1 VGTPAV
7 TTKVVCVQEKMS
19 PESGG
24 MDRAVPQSPAGAG
37 VLTLFVATT
46 FLSAFLLF
54 SIQPLFVKMVLPVL
68 GGSSSVWAVALLF
81 FQAALLAGYGY
92 AHLLTRYVPF
102 ASSGFVHLGLAAL
115 ALLALPVGLP
125 ETWREPPLGDPYL
138 WQLGLFAVA
147 VGLPFVAVAAN
158 APLLQSWFSHSG
170 HPHAQD
176 PYFLYGAS
184 NLGSLIALLGYPFLF
199 EPAFGLT
206 ALSRYWALLYVVLI
220 VAIGA
225 CFALVRRRADARH
238 AQAAVSTPTDA
249 DAPTWRS
256 RIAWCGLALVPAA
269 LLTAF
274 TTHIATDIA
283 SAPLLWVLPLAL
295 YLSTFVLA
303 FQSRLPLP
311 MWLLLPT
318 QLAAVLFALLE
329 LAQTKHDKWVL
340 TAGAGVAAFF
350 LAALVA
356 HRTLYLNRPQ
366 ARYLTEF
373 YLWMSFGGVLGGLF
387 SALIAPRIFTEVFE
401 YPLLIALSLACR
413 PGVFDQ
419 PGSAKAD
426 VMWILATFGAGLLLI
441 WQGPLFAAHHGYS
454 FGEWGTTPVIALVFA
469 LAAVAFWSHGARQ
482 LTAALMV
489 FAVVVMLPSSVKRG
503 QAQRSYYGVYR
514 VSQSEG
520 GDFNVL
526 THGTTLHGAQ
536 RLRDLTGHLVSDV
549 TPGTYYYPGSP
560 MAAAVKI
567 VQARLDADGEPGRF
581 GIVGLGAGSLACYS
595 RKHEAWRFFEI
606 DPIVVDIAEKSKH
619 FTFLANCQPQ
629 LDAVIGDAR
638 LTLAKEPDKSYDL
651 IIVDAF
657 TSDAVPVH
665 LMTAEALQLYTRKL
679 TDNGVVVLH
688 ISNRYLDLD
697 SVLGAT
703 LPLVPELKGLIVSD
717 DKADGSYAQNTS
729 TIAVF
734 AKNQAALDAFRAV
747 DGAQDFH
754 AGGVAP
760 WTDDASDILQPFLS
774 QWRRS

>member
-1 VGTPAV
+1 
-7 TTKVVCVQEKMS
+7 VQDRKS
-19 PESGG
+19 PVIGEG
-24 MDRAVPQSPAGAG
+24 DTAVPARGGALGSRGGAG
-37 VLTLFVATT
+37 TLALFAATT
-46 FLSAFLLF
+46 FLSAYLLF
-54 SIQPLFVKMVLPVL
+54 SIQPLFAKMVLPVL

-81 FQAALLAGYGY
+81 FQAALLVGYGY
-92 AHLLTRYVPF
+92 AHLLTRYVPP
-102 ASSGFVHLGLAAL
+102 ASTGFVHLGLALAAL
-115 ALLALPVGLP
+115 IVLPVGLP
-125 ETWREPPLGDPYL
+125 DSWREPPLGDPYL

-158 APLLQSWFSHSG
+158 APLLQAWFARSG

-176 PYFLYGAS
+176 PYFLYGSS
-184 NLGSLIALLGYPFLF
+184 NLGSLIALLGYPFVF
-199 EPAFGLT
+199 EPLFGST
-206 ALSRYWALLYVVLI
+206 ALSRYWAMLYVALI

-225 CFALVRRRADARH
+225 CFALVRRRATASK
-238 AQAAVSTPTDA
+238 AVVETTDA
-249 DAPTWRS
+249 SDDEAPTWRQ

-311 MWLLLPT
+311 MWLLLPA
-318 QLAAVLFALLE
+318 QLAAVIFALLE

-356 HRTLYLNRPQ
+356 HRTLYLTRPR

-419 PGSAKAD
+419 PGSPKRD
-426 VMWILATFGAGLLLI
+426 LLWIFGIFAAGLLLI
-441 WQGPLFAAHHGYS
+441 WQGPLLAARYDYT
-454 FGEWGTTPVIALVFA
+454 FGDWGTTPALALAFA
-469 LAAVAFWSHGARQ
+469 IAAVAFWRHGARQ
-482 LTAALMV
+482 LTAALMM

-514 VSQSEG
+514 VSLSEG

-536 RLRDLTGHLVSDV
+536 RLRDLTGNIVSDV

-567 VQARLDADGEPGRF
+567 VQARLDGEGELGRF
-581 GIVGLGAGSLACYS
+581 GIVGLGAGSLSCYS
-595 RKHEAWRFFEI
+595 RKQEQWRFFEI
-606 DPIVVDIAEKSKH
+606 DPIVVDIAAKSKH
-619 FTFLANCQPQ
+619 FTFLANCQPH

-638 LTLAKEPDKSYDL
+638 LTLAKEPDKSFDL

-665 LMTAEALQLYTRKL
+665 LMTAEALQLYASKL

-703 LPLVPELKGLIVSD
+703 LPLLPDLKGLIVSD
-717 DKADGSYAQNTS
+717 DKADGTYAQNTS

-734 AKNQAALDAFRAV
+734 AKNQAALDAFRV
-747 DGAQDFH
+747 LDGAQDFH
-754 AGGVAP
+754 AGGLSP
-760 WTDDASDILQPFLS
+760 WTDDASDILGPFLS

>member
-1 VGTPAV
+1 M
-7 TTKVVCVQEKMS
+7 QEKNNPGAGITVTGEVS
-19 PESGG
+19 AAPSSEGSLP
-24 MDRAVPQSPAGAG
+24 RAAG
-37 VLTLFVATT
+37 VLALFAATT

-54 SIQPLFVKMVLPVL
+54 AIQPMFAKMVLPVL

-92 AHLLTRYVPF
+92 AHLLNGYVPLKS
-102 ASSGFVHLGLAAL
+102 AGFVHLAI
-115 ALLALPVGLP
+115 ALLAFIALPVGLP
-125 ETWREPPLGDPYL
+125 ESWHEPPPGDPYL

-147 VGLPFVAVAAN
+147 VGLPFIAVAAN
-158 APLLQSWFSHSG
+158 APLLQAWFAHSG
-170 HPHAQD
+170 HPHAKD

-206 ALSRYWALLYVVLI
+206 ALSRYWMALYIVLV
-220 VAIGA
+220 VAIAA
-225 CFALVRRRADARH
+225 CFLVVRNRASAHPATAANEDDVP
-238 AQAAVSTPTDA
+238 QAA
-249 DAPTWRS
+249 APTWRQ
-256 RIAWCGLALVPAA
+256 RLGWCGLALVPAA

-283 SAPLLWVLPLAL
+283 SAPLLWVLPLAI
-295 YLSTFVLA
+295 YLMTFVLA
-303 FQSRLPLP
+303 FQTRLPLP
-311 MWLLLPT
+311 MWLLLPV
-318 QLAAVLFALLE
+318 QLAAVIFALLE
-329 LAQTKHDKWVL
+329 LSQVKHDKWVL
-340 TAGAGVAAFF
+340 TSGAGVAAFF

-356 HRTLYLNRPQ
+356 HRTLFLNRPP

-387 SALIAPRIFTEVFE
+387 AALIAPRIFSEVFE

-413 PGVFDQ
+413 PGVFSQ
-419 PGSAKAD
+419 PKST
-426 VMWILATFGAGLLLI
+426 LRELI
-441 WQGPLFAAHHGYS
+441 WIFGILVVGMAIILQLPLLAAQNGWT
-454 FGEWGTTPVIALVFA
+454 FDDWGATPVIALLFA
-469 LAAVAFWSHGARQ
+469 VTAVAFWNHGARQ
-482 LTAALMV
+482 LTAALMM
-489 FAVVVMLPSSVKRG
+489 FAAVAMLTSAVKRG
-503 QAQRSYYGVYR
+503 TAHRSYYGVYR
-514 VSQSEG
+514 VSQSEL

-536 RLRDLTGHLVSDV
+536 RLRDMLGNLISDV

-567 VQARLDADGEPGRF
+567 VQARLDGEGELGRF

-595 RKHEAWRFFEI
+595 RSHEAWRFFEI
-606 DPIVVDIAEKSKH
+606 DPVVVDIAEKSNH
-619 FTFLANCQPQ
+619 FTFLANCQPR
-629 LDAVIGDAR
+629 LDVVIGDAR
-638 LTLAKEPDKSYDL
+638 LTMAKEEDHSFDL

-665 LMTAEALQLYTRKL
+665 LMTAEALQLYAQKL
-679 TDNGVVVLH
+679 TDKGVVVLH

-734 AKNQAALDAFRAV
+734 AKDQAQLDALRTLE
-747 DGAQDFH
+747 GAQDFH
-754 AGGVAP
+754 AGGLSP
-760 WTDDASDILQPFLS
+760 WTDDASDILGPFVS
-774 QWRRS
+774 QWRRH

>member
-1 VGTPAV
+1 
-7 TTKVVCVQEKMS
+7 MS

-24 MDRAVPQSPAGAG
+24 VDGAVPPRAAMRKSPAGAD
-37 VLTLFVATT
+37 VLALFAATT

-54 SIQPLFVKMVLPVL
+54 SIQPLFAKMVLPVL

-115 ALLALPVGLP
+115 AILALPVGLP
-125 ETWREPPLGDPYL
+125 ETWRAPPLGDPYL

-147 VGLPFVAVAAN
+147 VGLPFIAVAAN
-158 APLLQSWFSHSG
+158 APLLQAWFSRSG

-206 ALSRYWALLYVVLI
+206 ALSRYWAVLYVVLI

-225 CFALVRRRADARH
+225 CFALVRRRANAP
-238 AQAAVSTPTDA
+238 QATPTA
-249 DAPTWRS
+249 EPPAGTDAPTWRR

-274 TTHIATDIA
+274 TTHIATDLA

-311 MWLLLPT
+311 MWLLLPA
-318 QLAAVLFALLE
+318 QLTAVLFALLE

-340 TAGAGVAAFF
+340 TAAAGVAAFF

-401 YPLLIALSLACR
+401 YPLLISLSLACR

-419 PGSAKAD
+419 PGSAKTD
-426 VMWILATFGAGLLLI
+426 VIWILGTFAAGLLLI
-441 WQGPLFAAHHGYS
+441 WQGPILAAQYGYT
-454 FGEWGTTPVIALVFA
+454 FGEWGTTPVIALVCA
-469 LAAVAFWSHGARQ
+469 AAAVAFWNHGARQ
-482 LTAALMV
+482 LTAALMA

-567 VQARLDADGEPGRF
+567 VQARLDEAGEPGRF

-595 RKHEAWRFFEI
+595 RKHEVWRFFEI
-606 DPIVVDIAEKSKH
+606 DPIVVDIAAKSKH

-638 LTLAKEPDKSYDL
+638 LTLAKEDDKTFDL

-679 TDNGVVVLH
+679 TDDGVVVLH

-754 AGGVAP
+754 AGGVSP

>member
-1 VGTPAV
+1 
-7 TTKVVCVQEKMS
+7 VQENKS
-19 PESGG
+19 AASGRV
-24 MDRAVPQSPAGAG
+24 DAAVPPRGALQKAQAG
-37 VLTLFVATT
+37 VPVLALFTATT

-54 SIQPLFVKMVLPVL
+54 SIQPMFAKMVLPVL

-92 AHLLTRYVPF
+92 AHLLTRYVPP
-102 ASSGFVHLGLAAL
+102 ASTGFVHLGLALVAL
-115 ALLALPVGLP
+115 SVLPVGLP
-125 ETWREPPLGDPYL
+125 ETWREPPIGDPYL

-147 VGLPFVAVAAN
+147 VCLPFVAVAAN
-158 APLLQSWFSHSG
+158 APLLQAWFARSG
-170 HPHAQD
+170 HKHAQD

-199 EPAFGLT
+199 EPAIGLT
-206 ALSRYWALLYVVLI
+206 AMSRYWAMLYLVLI
-220 VAIGA
+220 LAIGA
-225 CFALVRRRADARH
+225 CFALVRGRAEP
-238 AQAAVSTPTDA
+238 QATAA
-249 DAPTWRS
+249 DSPPEAAEGAPTWTKRL
-256 RIAWCGLALVPAA
+256 AWCGLALVPAA

-283 SAPLLWVLPLAL
+283 SAPLLWVIPLAI
-295 YLSTFVLA
+295 YLLTFVLA
-303 FQSRLPLP
+303 FQSHLPLP
-311 MWLLLPT
+311 MWLLLPA
-318 QLAAVLFALLE
+318 QLAAVIFALLE

-340 TAGAGVAAFF
+340 TSSAGVAAFF

-356 HRTLYLNRPQ
+356 HRTLYLTRPR

-419 PGSAKAD
+419 PGSVKTD
-426 VMWILATFGAGLLLI
+426 VMWILGVIAAGLLVI
-441 WQGPLFAAHHGYS
+441 WQGPTLAAQYGYT
-454 FGEWGTTPVIALVFA
+454 FGDWGTTPVLALAFA
-469 LAAVAFWSHGARQ
+469 VAAVAFWNHGARQ
-482 LTAALMV
+482 LTAALMM
-489 FAVVVMLPSSVKRG
+489 FAVVVMLPSAVKRG

-536 RLRDLTGHLVSDV
+536 RLRDMLGNLISDV

-567 VQARLDADGEPGRF
+567 VQARLDAEGELGRF
-581 GIVGLGAGSLACYS
+581 GVVGLGAGSLSCYS

-606 DPIVVDIAEKSKH
+606 DPIVVDIAAKSNH

-638 LTLAKEPDKSYDL
+638 LTLAKEPEESFDL

-665 LMTAEALQLYTRKL
+665 LMTAEALQLYASKL

-703 LPLVPELKGLIVSD
+703 LPLVPDLKGLIVSD

-734 AKNQAALDAFRAV
+734 AKNQSALDPFRAV

-754 AGGVAP
+754 PGGLSP
-760 WTDDASDILQPFLS
+760 WTDDASDILAPFLS

>member
-1 VGTPAV
+1 M
-7 TTKVVCVQEKMS
+7 QEKKLSARAMVVS
-19 PESGG
+19 AKPPRGAAQKPQGG
-24 MDRAVPQSPAGAG
+24 VG
-37 VLTLFVATT
+37 VLALFAATT

-54 SIQPLFVKMVLPVL
+54 SIQPLFAKMVLPVL

-81 FQAALLAGYGY
+81 FQAALLIGYGY
-92 AHLLTRYVPF
+92 AHLLTRHVAA
-102 ASSGFVHLGLAAL
+102 ASIGLVHLGF
-115 ALLALPVGLP
+115 ALLALIVLPVGLP
-125 ETWREPPLGDPYL
+125 ATWREPAGDPYL
-138 WQLGLFAVA
+138 WQLGLFAVS

-158 APLLQSWFSHSG
+158 APLLQAWFARSG

-184 NLGSLIALLGYPFLF
+184 NLGSLIALLGYPFLL

-206 ALSRYWALLYVVLI
+206 ALSRYWAMLYLVLI
-220 VAIGA
+220 IAIGA
-225 CFALVRRRADARH
+225 CFALVRGRAAPSTVT
-238 AQAAVSTPTDA
+238 AADMPLA
-249 DAPTWRS
+249 GAPTWRS

-283 SAPLLWVLPLAL
+283 SAPLLWVLPLAI
-295 YLSTFVLA
+295 YLFTFVLA

-311 MWLLLPT
+311 MWLLLPA
-318 QLAAVLFALLE
+318 QLAAVIFALLE

-340 TAGAGVAAFF
+340 TSGAGVAVFF

-356 HRTLYLNRPQ
+356 HRTLYLQRPP
-366 ARYLTEF
+366 ARCLTEF
-373 YLWMSFGGVLGGLF
+373 YLWMSIGGVLGGMF
-387 SALIAPRIFTEVFE
+387 SALIAPRIFSEVFE

-419 PGSAKAD
+419 PGSTKSD
-426 VMWILATFGAGLLLI
+426 VIWILGTFAAGLLII
-441 WQGPLFAAHHGYS
+441 WQGPLLAAAHGYT
-454 FGEWGTTPVIALVFA
+454 FGDWGTTPAIALVFG
-469 LAAVAFWSHGARQ
+469 AANVAFWNHGARQ
-482 LTAALMV
+482 LTAALMM
-489 FAVVVMLPSSVKRG
+489 FAAVVMLPSSVKRG

-536 RLRDLTGHLVSDV
+536 RLRDLTGHVVSDV

-567 VQARLDADGEPGRF
+567 AQARLDAEGELGRF
-581 GIVGLGAGSLACYS
+581 GVIGLGAGSLACYS
-595 RKHEAWRFFEI
+595 RKHEDWRFFEI
-606 DPIVVDIAEKSKH
+606 DPIVVDIAAKSNH

-638 LTLAKEPDKSYDL
+638 LTLAKEPDKSFDL

-665 LMTAEALQLYTRKL
+665 LMTAEALQLYAGKL
-679 TDNGVVVLH
+679 KDGGVVVLH
-688 ISNRYLDLD
+688 ISNRFLDLD

-734 AKNQAALDAFRAV
+734 AKDQTALDAYRV
-747 DGAQDFH
+747 LDGAQDFH
-754 AGGVAP
+754 ARGLSP
-760 WTDDASDILQPFLS
+760 WTDDASDILGPFLS

>member
-1 VGTPAV
+1 M
-7 TTKVVCVQEKMS
+7 CLS
-19 PESGG
+19 P
-24 MDRAVPQSPAGAG
+24 RAASCI
-37 VLTLFVATT
+37 
-46 FLSAFLLF
+46 SA
-54 SIQPLFVKMVLPVL
+54 
-68 GGSSSVWAVALLF
+68 W
-81 FQAALLAGYGY
+81 
-92 AHLLTRYVPF
+92 RRWR
-102 ASSGFVHLGLAAL
+102 
-115 ALLALPVGLP
+115 LLALPVGLP

-158 APLLQSWFSHSG
+158 APLLQAWFSRSG

-225 CFALVRRRADARH
+225 CFALVRRRAEARH
-238 AQAAVSTPTDA
+238 AAAAASTPADA
-249 DAPTWRS
+249 DAPTWRR

-311 MWLLLPT
+311 MWLLLPA

-419 PGSAKAD
+419 PGSAKTD
-426 VMWILATFGAGLLLI
+426 VMWILGTFAAGLLLI
-441 WQGPLFAAHHGYS
+441 WQGPILAAQYGYS
-454 FGEWGTTPVIALVFA
+454 FGEWGTTPAIALVFA

-503 QAQRSYYGVYR
+503 HAQRSYYGVYR

-536 RLRDLTGHLVSDV
+536 RLARSDRPHRLRRHARHLLLPGLAHGGGGEDRAGAPRRRRRAGPLRHRRPRRRLARLLLAQARGVALLRDRSDRRRHRREVEALHL
-549 TPGTYYYPGSP
+549 PRQLP
-560 MAAAVKI
+560 AAARRRHRRRAPD
-567 VQARLDADGEPGRF
+567 ARQ
-581 GIVGLGAGSLACYS
+581 GAGQDRS
-595 RKHEAWRFFEI
+595 
-606 DPIVVDIAEKSKH
+606 
-619 FTFLANCQPQ
+619 
-629 LDAVIGDAR
+629 
-638 LTLAKEPDKSYDL
+638 
-651 IIVDAF
+651 
-657 TSDAVPVH
+657 TS
-665 LMTAEALQLYTRKL
+665 
-679 TDNGVVVLH
+679 
-688 ISNRYLDLD
+688 S
-697 SVLGAT
+697 S
-703 LPLVPELKGLIVSD
+703 
-717 DKADGSYAQNTS
+717 S
-729 TIAVF
+729 T
-734 AKNQAALDAFRAV
+734 
-747 DGAQDFH
+747 
-754 AGGVAP
+754 P
-760 WTDDASDILQPFLS
+760 SPPTPCPCT
-774 QWRRS
+774 